1 MMYNYIVIL
10 VFVVL
15 AGLVLDC
22 TSTSVSVDCV
32 LGKGKGCGRTPVT
45 KPQGEEV
52 IDVVT
57 TEVPPEDTEHHRQ
70 NCTSDEVIQ
79 QGCLQGGTCFVVIIE
94 QNRETNCQCPSTHIG
109 KRCEL
114 FDFNPGGQEEGKDRS
129 IATAGVAALT
139 VAGVLFATIIILIV
153 IWRKRYLKK
162 KRTENDKDREK
173 LKGPMN
179 SNGSQSV
186 RGEGWP
192 TRHSHIPAEAI
203 PLTTIVNENNSS

>member
-1 MMYNYIVIL
+1 ML
-10 VFVVL
+10 RTS
-15 AGLVLDC
+15 GLVLLLL
-22 TSTSVSVDCV
+22 SP
-32 LGKGKGCGRTPVT
+32 LLLQRAEGCGRTPVT

-179 SNGSQSV
+179 SNGSQSYFPQV